1 MKITKRQLRRIIK
14 ETYGG
19 AKGPFPGRYGDA
31 HKRSGHGGYRE
42 YGADEVEYTSR
53 AGSLGEESNMYVL
66 ERSGVGW
73 GEKFFVELD
82 GRNGVHWG
90 PLDSAQKFRDTPAAE
105 KMQKEIDRLEG
116 FYTRVRPTSFF
127 E

>member
-1 MKITKRQLRRIIK
+1 MRITRRQLRRIIK

-19 AKGPFPGRYGDA
+19 AKGSFPGRYGDA
-31 HKRSGHGGYRE
+31 HE
-42 YGADEVEYTSR
+42 QYTSR
-53 AGSLGEESNMYVL
+53 AGTLGEDSENYVL

-90 PLDSAQKFRDTPAAE
+90 PLASAQKFRDTPAAE

-116 FYTRVRPTSFF
+116 FYTRVQPTSSF

>member
-1 MKITKRQLRRIIK
+1 MKITRRQLRRIIK
-14 ETYGG
+14 EAHGG
-19 AKGPFPGRYGDA
+19 ALGSYPRRYGDA
-31 HKRSGHGGYRE
+31 HER
-42 YGADEVEYTSR
+42 YTSR
-53 AGSLGEESNMYVL
+53 AGALGEDSENYVL

-90 PLDSAQKFRDTPAAE
+90 PLANAQKFKDAPAADQ
-105 KMQKEIDRLEG
+105 MQKEIDRLEG
-116 FYTRVRPTSFF
+116 LNTRVRPTSFF

>member
-1 MKITKRQLRRIIK
+1 MHAI
-14 ETYGG
+14 
-19 AKGPFPGRYGDA
+19 
-31 HKRSGHGGYRE
+31 
-42 YGADEVEYTSR
+42 
-53 AGSLGEESNMYVL
+53 SLGGDYGKPPRNPAYDSRESYVL

-82 GRNGVHWG
+82 GRNNVHWG
-90 PLDSAQKFRDTPAAE
+90 PLASAYKFRDTPAAE

>member
-1 MKITKRQLRRIIK
+1 MKITRRQLRRIIK
-14 ETYGG
+14 ETFGG
-19 AKGPFPGRYGDA
+19 AKGPFSGRYGDA
-31 HKRSGHGGYRE
+31 HER
-42 YGADEVEYTSR
+42 YTSR
-53 AGSLGEESNMYVL
+53 AGTLGEESENYVL

-90 PLDSAQKFRDTPAAE
+90 PLANAQKFRDTPAAE
-105 KMQKEIDRLEG
+105 EMQKEIDRLEG
-116 FYTRVRPTSFF
+116 FYTRVRLSSFF